1 MRIEM
6 KRLILAVLLCYFFCT
21 VNGAVAIA
29 RELKYYLLCNEADKA
44 RAEADVAYA
53 KAKLKDAKASIV
65 LSKADKVFLETLPKG
80 AFNRSELD
88 NEKYNKDASIKAR
101 KKRIKRL
108 IKDNIE
114 VIKANDEVAKA
125 YDEAAAAYEKAA
137 KLYAIVAD
145 IKDTKNLKDDTK
157 ITGNKAFAEASKTA
171 EAYAQ
176 TAKAYAEAARAN
188 IELETISKA
197 YNELPRIPKDETFK
211 EKFSNYLK
219 EGREANNRFVKV
231 RIAALNEES
240 KAVKAEAKLMLS
252 FEHK

>member
-1 MRIEM
+1 M

-65 LSKADKVFLETLPKG
+65 LSKADKIFLETLPKG
-80 AFNRSELD
+80 AFNHSELD
-88 NEKYNKDASIKAR
+88 NEKYNKDASTSIKAR

-108 IKDNIE
+108 IGDNIE

-125 YDEAAAAYEKAA
+125 YDEAAVAYEKAA

-188 IELETISKA
+188 IELEIISKA